1 MKRLRE
7 LLIVFAL
14 ASVFIFSFALPV
26 SANAPA
32 PADHLTAVLSNLPKD
47 AVYADLLIKIRED
60 DPNFVDFQP
69 NIYSNVISKS
79 SEIVRYSDDGFY
91 SFTFHY
97 KDSQSDIRIEHYYDG
112 AYYVNF
118 AEGFEYQEYLTQY
131 ENLLN
136 HYRDVKIALLDKDFN
151 IILVSE
157 AAQLPKENKALV
169 FDGAIYYDFHTN
181 SLDCDTR
188 INPYFIVFGGF
199 FSILIMLISVG
210 TETLASFLFKFR
222 EKQTGIIL
230 IVNTCSQVIMRLL
243 YLVLPFTYFVETI
256 ILEILVYTGEFV
268 IYKKH
273 FKKTSTW
280 EIVVYTIT
288 ANTLSLLLGI
298 FLDCY
303 ILN

>member
-1 MKRLRE
+1 MKRLRKF
-7 LLIVFAL
+7 LFVCVMVFAF
-14 ASVFIFSFALPV
+14 AFSCVLPV

-32 PADHLTAVLSNLPKD
+32 PADHLTVVLSNLPKD
-47 AVYADLLIKIRED
+47 AVYADLLIRISEE

-69 NIYSNVISKS
+69 NFYSAAISKS
-79 SEIVRYSDDGFY
+79 SEIVRYSDGGFY

-97 KDSQSDIRIEHYYDG
+97 KDSQSDIKIEHYDG
-112 AYYVNF
+112 LYYVSF
-118 AEGFEYQEYLTQY
+118 AKGFEYQQYLTQY

-169 FDGAIYYDFHTN
+169 FDGAIYYDSHTN

-210 TETLASFLFKFR
+210 TETLISFLFKFR

-230 IVNTCSQVIMRLL
+230 IVNICSQVIMRIL
-243 YLVLPFTYFVETI
+243 YLVLPFTYFLETL
-256 ILEILVYTGEFV
+256 ILEVFVYAGEFV

-273 FKKTSTW
+273 FKKTSNL

-303 ILN
+303 ILM